1 MYRKDVTIKGEYS
14 YDPYSS
20 VRPAT
25 ELYQAGVRFVRSGS
39 DSLKDISFDDSGLLS
54 LPFFKVDDN
63 TEPLLLNYLAYEQI
77 QNVDNAVTS
86 YAFLM
91 DNLINSAR
99 DVTLLREKGIIKGWV
114 GSDDDTAALFNRLTK
129 AMTFANGEAN
139 KVNVNKR
146 LNAYCNKRWHKWR
159 ASFIQTYLS
168 NPWVFISLVGAFI
181 LLVLTVTQT
190 VYTILPY
197 YKKP

>member
-1 MYRKDVTIKGEYS
+1 MYRKDVTVKGDYS
-14 YDPYSS
+14 YDPCSS

-39 DSLKDISFDDSGLLS
+39 DGLKDISFEDNGILR
-54 LPFFKVDDN
+54 LPFFKVDNN

-77 QNVDNAVTS
+77 LNADNAVTS

-91 DNLINSAR
+91 DNLVNSAK

-114 GSDDDTAALFNRLTK
+114 GSDDDIACLFNRLTK
-129 AMTFANGEAN
+129 AMTFANGTAN
-139 KVNVNKR
+139 VNVNER
-146 LNAYCNKRWHKWR
+146 LNKYCNKRWPKWR
-159 ASFIQTYLS
+159 ANFIQTYLS
-168 NPWVFISLVGAFI
+168 NPWVFISLVGASI
-181 LLVLTVTQT
+181 LLILTVTQT

-197 YKKP
+197 YKKS